1 MIVIKNISDQAL
13 NISPEELIE
22 RFKRGDDTRHSDGSG
37 LGLSIAKDLT
47 TLQNGRFELNIDG
60 DLFKVSVYL
69 EQIETV
75 KSV

>member
-37 LGLSIAKDLT
+37 SIAKDLT